1 VKISDG
7 SIQKVLQMSPK
18 LENLEMPGCEMMT
31 EYGIEGIF
39 KNYKNVKFADINH
52 IPVVTPAFYEVLK
65 NHRPEINVKRYQFTD
80 VDPKDN
86 MLRVPLR
93 IAEKGGGKK
102 KKKKK
107 K

>member
-1 VKISDG
+1 MVRR
-7 SIQKVLQMSPK
+7 
-18 LENLEMPGCEMMT
+18 
-31 EYGIEGIF
+31 
-39 KNYKNVKFADINH
+39 YK
-52 IPVVTPAFYEVLK
+52 
-65 NHRPEINVKRYQFTD
+65 FTD

-93 IAEKGGGKK
+93 IVEKKKGGKK